1 MSILRKYN
9 GVARGW
15 GVVCL
20 MWTEL
25 QFYKMKSY
33 GMDARDCGT
42 LWMRLMPLSCPLKN
56 EEDAQLHV
64 CVFYPNTNVEK
75 VWRLSFLIPFS
86 DISVD
91 NQAFSYYIINYFHF
105 VLHLLAFYGFFSL
118 QSQFSD

>member
-42 LWMRLMPLSCPLKN
+42 L
-56 EEDAQLHV
+56 
-64 CVFYPNTNVEK
+64 
-75 VWRLSFLIPFS
+75 
-86 DISVD
+86 
-91 NQAFSYYIINYFHF
+91 
-105 VLHLLAFYGFFSL
+105 
-118 QSQFSD
+118 

>member
-33 GMDARDCGT
+33 GRDDGDYDT
-42 LWMRLMPLSCPLKN
+42 L
-56 EEDAQLHV
+56 
-64 CVFYPNTNVEK
+64 
-75 VWRLSFLIPFS
+75 
-86 DISVD
+86 
-91 NQAFSYYIINYFHF
+91 
-105 VLHLLAFYGFFSL
+105 
-118 QSQFSD
+118 